1 MPPLSSP
8 GSSSPIAGDTTALI
22 TDPSDEFDVVDTGP
36 PSADDTQNQSTVP
49 EDARSRVW
57 YAIVLCG
64 AGFLFP
70 FNTYIAAADF
80 LEQRYSVCACH
91 GAPFTDLA
99 RSLTPLSLLSPSSPR
114 NLGPWPS
121 GSVVCVTTAS
131 ASSAPLSTLQR
142 ECVCECVSVCRE
154 TAVDLWERG
163 VFRWYS

>member
-80 LEQRYSVCACH
+80 LEQRYEEYHPEFYITLVYIYATCITVAI
-91 GAPFTDLA
+91 
-99 RSLTPLSLLSPSSPR
+99 SLFVLVDRYPLR
-114 NLGPWPS
+114 WRIRF
-121 GSVVCVTTAS
+121 GSVHRQLLRVHS
-131 ASSAPLSTLQR
+131 
-142 ECVCECVSVCRE
+142 
-154 TAVDLWERG
+154 TAVSL
-163 VFRWYS
+163 S